1 MNTYECNFDLD
12 IKDRAML
19 LSLATQLDYDVYIT
33 NKGTTTGLNYT
44 STVRNVPVT
53 GVVKK
58 LISMLNSDINF
69 TGAVFVHFFP
79 NDSIFP
85 HSDDDSLRASCIT
98 WALAPSINNFA
109 PVNYYTECNE
119 EAYEETVYYSKKP
132 LIINTSNYHSVHNN
146 NFNRYTFQLCSN
158 DPIEKLVEL
167 DKKNELFSI

>member
-79 NDSIFP
+79 NDSIFN
-85 HSDDDSLRASCIT
+85 DYKYIIRDLNN
-98 WALAPSINNFA
+98 LINR
-109 PVNYYTECNE
+109 
-119 EAYEETVYYSKKP
+119 
-132 LIINTSNYHSVHNN
+132 L
-146 NFNRYTFQLCSN
+146 LC
-158 DPIEKLVEL
+158 
-167 DKKNELFSI
+167 